1 MSTQESVAIEVV
13 CATAAK
19 QLLVRLNVQ
28 PGTTA
33 RQAVDASSF
42 AGEFPDLDI
51 SRLILGVYGEVV
63 ADDYIVQQGDRVEI
77 YRPLLNEPR
86 EQRRLQVV
94 RARKASTGNRKTK
107 TGAPDL

>member
-19 QLLVRLNVQ
+19 QLLVRLNVR

-33 RQAVDASSF
+33 RQAIDTARI
-42 AGEFPDLDI
+42 ANEFPDMDI
-51 SRLILGVYGEVV
+51 SRLTLGIYGEVV
-63 ADDYIVQQGDRVEI
+63 ADDCILQPGDRVEI
-77 YRPLLNEPR
+77 YRPLINEPR

-94 RARKASTGNRKTK
+94 RARKASTVNRKK
-107 TGAPDL
+107 TRAPGL